1 MCGELRH
8 PGGPGGAL
16 DDEHQGQECGR
27 GHAVQPEM
35 IGGHGHG
42 QGRQRRICQRQP
54 APPAAGR
61 GHDHHRDQQC
71 PAHMHRRH
79 GRQLIGVDPGIWPV
93 DRLPVV
99 ERGVDHAVTGQEAGR
114 RDRDQLDE
122 QGAGGKQH
130 NRGAHL
136 PVPAPMADEQPDQA
150 ADQHGEVQHRVIEV
164 ERLDHQRVRQE
175 HPLDRRFARQGDRPL
190 EMPDP
195 LCPAHRPSGEASERL
210 PANCHSAYSPS
221 SRPASKAILA
231 ARSHRGP
238 AARRPVTAASAAST
252 SAHNEAI
259 AASRHVTWKLSMA
272 IRPARLLPACA
283 TLRHATRS
291 RGRTGRGG
299 NGYRPALAPL
309 RHRAPPAS
317 G

>member
-1 MCGELRH
+1 
-8 PGGPGGAL
+8 
-16 DDEHQGQECGR
+16 
-27 GHAVQPEM
+27 
-35 IGGHGHG
+35 
-42 QGRQRRICQRQP
+42 
-54 APPAAGR
+54 
-61 GHDHHRDQQC
+61 
-71 PAHMHRRH
+71 MHRRH

-164 ERLDHQRVRQE
+164 ERLDQQRVRQE

-195 LCPAHRPSGEASERL
+195 LRPAHRPQRRGVREAAGELGHPAPSRPGRPLACYRGERRQHERAQRSDRSLAPCHLETQHGHPSPPGCCPHARRSGTQPGAAAAPGAAETGTARPWPHCGIGLRRHQADVNRL
-210 PANCHSAYSPS
+210 PFEN
-221 SRPASKAILA
+221 
-231 ARSHRGP
+231 
-238 AARRPVTAASAAST
+238 V
-252 SAHNEAI
+252 
-259 AASRHVTWKLSMA
+259 
-272 IRPARLLPACA
+272 
-283 TLRHATRS
+283 
-291 RGRTGRGG
+291 
-299 NGYRPALAPL
+299 
-309 RHRAPPAS
+309 
-317 G
+317 